1 MLIVGN
7 GNIITRK
14 GNEFIEN
21 GAIVIEGSLIK
32 EIGPCAEM
40 RAKFPGT
47 EFLDAH
53 GGVIMPGLI
62 NPHNHIYSAFARGMA
77 IKGYSAANFMEVLE
91 GLWWR
96 MDRCLTQE
104 NNELSAYAVFIDSIK
119 NGVTTTFD
127 HHASFFDIPGS
138 LDAISKPAREMG
150 LRACFC
156 YEVSDRD
163 GESKRRQSIEENA
176 RFIKAYNDGKNDM
189 VHGMMGLHASFTV
202 SDKTLK
208 ECLEAMPAGTG
219 FHVHCAEGPADVE
232 LCQKEHGQRIIER
245 FHDLGIL
252 GPHTLAV
259 HCVHIDEHEMDLLK
273 ESDSMVVH
281 NPESNMNNAVG
292 CGQVIKMFAKGLN
305 LGLGT
310 DGYTNDM
317 FESYKVGGI
326 IHRHVLQDPRVGYAE
341 IPAMLFEGNRKI
353 AGRFF
358 TQHPLGILEPNAYAD
373 IIVCD
378 YDPLTPMNGD
388 NCNSHIAFGFQGRSV
403 TDTICNGKVLMRD
416 RQIVVADEAAIMQA
430 CRQSAAKLWE
440 AINR

>member
-7 GNIITRK
+7 GNIITRR

-21 GAIVIEGSLIK
+21 GAVVIEGSLIK
-32 EIGPCAEM
+32 EVGKSADM
-40 RAKFPGT
+40 RAKYPGV
-47 EFLDAH
+47 EFLDAR

-62 NPHNHIYSAFARGMA
+62 NTHNHIYSAFARGMA
-77 IKGYSAANFMEVLE
+77 IKGYSASNFVEILE

-96 MDRCLTQE
+96 MDRCLTRE
-104 NNELSAYAVFIDSIK
+104 NDELSAYAVFIDSIK

-138 LDAISKPAREMG
+138 LDSISKPAREMG

-163 GESKRRQSIEENA
+163 GETKRRQGIEENA
-176 RFIKAYNDGKNDM
+176 RFIKENNDGKNDM

-208 ECLEAMPAGTG
+208 ECLEAMPADTG
-219 FHVHCAEGPADVE
+219 FHVHCAEGPADLE
-232 LCQKEHGQRIIER
+232 LCQKEHGKRVIER
-245 FHDLGIL
+245 FHDMGVL

-273 ESDSMVVH
+273 ETDSMVVH
-281 NPESNMNNAVG
+281 NPESNMNNAIG

-317 FESYKVGGI
+317 FESYKVGSI
-326 IHRHVLQDPRVGYAE
+326 IHRHVLQDPRVAYAE

-358 TQHPLGILEPNAYAD
+358 TQHE
-373 IIVCD
+373 
-378 YDPLTPMNGD
+378 
-388 NCNSHIAFGFQGRSV
+388 
-403 TDTICNGKVLMRD
+403 
-416 RQIVVADEAAIMQA
+416 IVVADEAAVMKA